1 MNSSLFDYF
10 QKQLHNYYKFLSQ
23 YEITFQHIGSNEDD
37 LTFSVS
43 IFDPNIVSPTQSEI
57 NHMLRVI
64 SKISS
69 FAKLFDIHLTNEEVC
84 VSKHSIY
91 QYESE
96 SK

>member
-1 MNSSLFDYF
+1 MNSSLFNYVL
-10 QKQLHNYYKFLSQ
+10 KQLYNYYKFLSQ
-23 YEITFQHIGSNEDD
+23 YEISFKHIGSTGDD
-37 LTFSVS
+37 LVYSVS
-43 IFDPNIVSPTQSEI
+43 IFDPDIVSPTQAEI

-91 QYESE
+91 QYETNFE
-96 SK
+96 